1 MQIRFFYPE
10 LDHPA
15 FGVVRAI
22 AKDDTDTETGAAAT
36 VFLDSDNT
44 ARPLLLLTCHFL
56 RSPLTGAQSLLYRLW
71 PGILKKLSLLPR
83 QEPMQPK
90 KA

>member
-15 FGVVRAI
+15 FGAMRAI
-22 AKDDTDTETGAAAT
+22 AKDGTDTEDGPSAV

-44 ARPLLLLTCHFL
+44 VGLLCFTPAAGLLMQARPK
-56 RSPLTGAQSLLYRLW
+56 LLYL
-71 PGILKKLSLLPR
+71 IF
-83 QEPMQPK
+83 
-90 KA
+90 A